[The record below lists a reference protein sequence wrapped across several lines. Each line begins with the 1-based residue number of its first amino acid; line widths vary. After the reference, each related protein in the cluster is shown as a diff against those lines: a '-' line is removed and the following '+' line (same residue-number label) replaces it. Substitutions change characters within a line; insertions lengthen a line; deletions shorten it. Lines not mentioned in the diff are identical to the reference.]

1 MMLVAQVKE
10 VLHLCGL
17 SEKVNVFKS
26 LKEKKYIPRSL
37 LNMHEKN
44 M

>member
-10 VLHLCGL
+10 VLHLCSL

-26 LKEKKYIPRSL
+26 LKEKKI
-37 LNMHEKN
+37 HTKIIVKHA
-44 M
+44 